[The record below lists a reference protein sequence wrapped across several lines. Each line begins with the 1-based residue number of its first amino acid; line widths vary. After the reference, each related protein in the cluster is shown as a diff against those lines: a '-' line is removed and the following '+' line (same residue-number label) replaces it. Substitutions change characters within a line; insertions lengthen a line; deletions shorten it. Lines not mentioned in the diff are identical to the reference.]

1 MIVEDEADIARIIGL
16 ALRLIGHWDVVTCHR
31 AADIDAAVAAK
42 LPDLILLDRLLS
54 GTDGIEVCKRL
65 KASPST
71 AAIPVI
77 FLSAK
82 CTDEDRA
89 EGIAAGAAGY
99 LSKPFDPMVL
109 ADRVKSIL
117 AANA

>member
-1 MIVEDEADIARIIGL
+1 L
-16 ALRLIGHWDVVTCHR
+16 ALRLIGHWDVVTCHS
-31 AADIDAAVAAK
+31 AADIDAAVATK
-42 LPDLILLDRLLS
+42 PPDLILLDRLLS

-65 KASPST
+65 KASPAT

-82 CTDEDRA
+82 CTDADRA

-99 LSKPFDPMVL
+99 LAKPFDPMEL

>member
-1 MIVEDEADIARIIGL
+1 MTREDHGERTTETLNLTGS
-16 ALRLIGHWDVVTCHR
+16 RR
-31 AADIDAAVAAK
+31 RPEAVAAAG
-42 LPDLILLDRLLS
+42 PTI
-54 GTDGIEVCKRL
+54 
-65 KASPST
+65 T
-71 AAIPVI
+71 AAPETADIPVI

-82 CTDEDRA
+82 CTDADRA

-99 LSKPFDPMVL
+99 LAKPFDPMEL

>member
-1 MIVEDEADIARIIGL
+1 L
-16 ALRLIGHWDVVTCHR
+16 ALRLIGRWNVVTCHS
-31 AADIDAAVAAK
+31 ATDIDGAVAK
-42 LPDLILLDRLLS
+42 SRPDLILLDRLLA

-65 KASPST
+65 KAAPET
-71 AAIPVI
+71 ADIPVI

-82 CTDEDRA
+82 CTDADRA

-99 LSKPFDPMVL
+99 LAKPFDPMEL